1 MNDVC
6 QRMMTAGPDGRAV
19 PFQKNL
25 DKQQLMQ
32 ALLLNGNGRTQQQQ
46 RSKKQNN
53 LDEERRQMDEA
64 ERSRLQATPPNA
76 VPASN
81 TTPTGGLSG
90 FLNYREKAF
99 EEDDVMELEVLKEH
113 NISFN
118 LPEDFKEKKCPSC
131 RKRFMFDDS
140 LEEHLKECLQFRL
153 VKFIREVYHLLFL
166 KENRSI
172 SPFEFIRRAVFSI
185 RRSVEVIA
193 SYDGDVVDEEEEVVE
208 EGGGEEELK
217 IDRSFIRNLEKLRV
231 NYNREGVKIPS
242 PFPAGP
248 TLDDGRSSITSTSI
262 SPVVVPGVTR
272 CDECNVT
279 FETLT
284 ELETHNINYH
294 RELPAPPAIVPE
306 VDNVAM
312 LNNFHA
318 IATFLQQPANIPPLS
333 SVPRPDVA
341 LVRNRLAARTP
352 DSVQSNTSEDSSNGQ
367 RLKKVRCRNCR
378 SRFSMIAQLDEHM
391 VRCKKSPRG
400 FSPQQNQ
407 NRQGPGP
414 RPRPHSAGAGRGRGY
429 SPNAFD
435 RTGGG
440 GVVGRNL
447 NASYFYYMEQLKD
460 QK

>member
-1 MNDVC
+1 M
-6 QRMMTAGPDGRAV
+6 
-19 PFQKNL
+19 
-25 DKQQLMQ
+25 
-32 ALLLNGNGRTQQQQ
+32 
-46 RSKKQNN
+46 
-53 LDEERRQMDEA
+53 
-64 ERSRLQATPPNA
+64 LQGFKPHTPNA

-118 LPEDFKEKKCPSC
+118 LPEDFKEKKCP
-131 RKRFMFDDS
+131 
-140 LEEHLKECLQFRL
+140 
-153 VKFIREVYHLLFL
+153 FL
-166 KENRSI
+166 PE
-172 SPFEFIRRAVFSI
+172 AVH
-185 RRSVEVIA
+185 
-193 SYDGDVVDEEEEVVE
+193 
-208 EGGGEEELK
+208 
-217 IDRSFIRNLEKLRV
+217 
-231 NYNREGVKIPS
+231 IPS
-242 PFPAGP
+242 PFP

-378 SRFSMIAQLDEHM
+378 SRFSMISQLDEHM

-407 NRQGPGP
+407 SRQGP

-440 GVVGRNL
+440 VVGRNL